1 MVEDWAP
8 GGGGSRKI
16 ILAESGTCLVVN
28 PGWGMQITS
37 FIKFSFPG
45 DAFPQL
51 STDPISRG
59 MVSVAAD
66 GSSCQGSRGE
76 GKWKFSGSASPRP
89 RSLPGPAQRWVQ
101 PSLTWPCF
109 RDAML
114 AYRGTQARL
123 ALVFA
128 TASETA
134 PMAMLPWRMGSGGS
148 GGIMGFSKR
157 VSLRPG
163 EENIETEDSFLEA
176 SQ

>member
-1 MVEDWAP
+1 MEVQ
-8 GGGGSRKI
+8 R
-16 ILAESGTCLVVN
+16 LRLRFT
-28 PGWGMQITS
+28 
-37 FIKFSFPG
+37 
-45 DAFPQL
+45 
-51 STDPISRG
+51 
-59 MVSVAAD
+59 
-66 GSSCQGSRGE
+66 
-76 GKWKFSGSASPRP
+76 
-89 RSLPGPAQRWVQ
+89 PGPVPGPVQRWVQ

-148 GGIMGFSKR
+148 GGMMGFSKR

-163 EENIETEDSFLEA
+163 EENRNKGFVSRSLTVIKSHLLRMLH
-176 SQ
+176 SQKTQHRRKGGVKVGLLPLSSQGFSDLHP